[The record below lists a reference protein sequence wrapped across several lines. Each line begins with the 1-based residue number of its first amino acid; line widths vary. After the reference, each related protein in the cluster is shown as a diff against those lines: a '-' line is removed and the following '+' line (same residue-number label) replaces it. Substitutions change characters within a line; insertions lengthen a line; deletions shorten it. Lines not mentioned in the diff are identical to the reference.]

1 MLLTRHEQAL
11 VVRRPP
17 VCPWPKMRA
26 TMERTRDR
34 GLLALLVLAFVGMA
48 VAYARVT
55 PFGQAPDELAH
66 LAYVS
71 NLAHHLQLPL
81 AHTAEKQQPPLF
93 YLLGAAVLRVTGDP
107 RAVRYV
113 SVACGTG
120 AVLVVYAAAR
130 RLFPGRAL
138 LAVGAAA
145 LFALLPEIQYLS
157 GAITDDSLAWLLGAL
172 VVLMLIYVLQQ
183 RVLTRTA
190 LLTAGVVA
198 GAALLTKETVW
209 VLAAL
214 LVVVIAAKDGRRL
227 LGVDGVCLVAPIL
240 AIAGWWFARNIATFH
255 SLTPPLAAIT
265 AHEHMLRSL
274 SEARGFL
281 AATAV
286 SAIGSYG
293 NGQHLVAISVLGV
306 RTLPSLLAGA
316 AEVVAGLLVA
326 FAVAGAWPR
335 WSRQQRT
342 IAVVLTLGGVVVAAQ
357 FLVNAATLDVQ
368 PQSRYLLV
376 MGAAVACAL
385 AWAIARTFRRY
396 LVLVVGVLLVIGAVL
411 DASGLITASRLS

>member
-1 MLLTRHEQAL
+1 MTA
-11 VVRRPP
+11 RRLQ
-17 VCPWPKMRA
+17 
-26 TMERTRDR
+26 R
-34 GLLALLVLAFVGMA
+34 GLLGLVLLAFAG
-48 VAYARVT
+48 VAIAYTRVT

-66 LAYVS
+66 LSYAN
-71 NLAHHLQLPL
+71 NLAMHLQLPL

-107 RAVRYV
+107 RTVRYV
-113 SVACGTG
+113 SVACGIAT
-120 AVLVVYAAAR
+120 VLVVYAAAR
-130 RLFPGRAL
+130 RLFPARAL

-145 LFALLPEIQYLS
+145 LFAFLPEVQYLS
-157 GAITDDSLAWLLGAL
+157 GAVTDDSLAWLMGAL
-172 VVLMLIYVLQQ
+172 LVLMLIHVLQQ
-183 RVLTRTA
+183 RTLTRGR
-190 LLTAGVVA
+190 LLIAGVVV
-198 GAALLTKETVW
+198 GAAVLTKETVW

-214 LVVVIAAKDGRRL
+214 LVVVIAVKERRRL
-227 LGVDGVCLVAPIL
+227 LGIDGISLVAPIVL
-240 AIAGWWFARNIATFH
+240 IAGWWFVRNVATFH

-265 AHEHMLRSL
+265 PHEHMLRSL

-316 AEVVAGLLVA
+316 AEVVAGGLVA
-326 FAVAGAWPR
+326 VAVAGAWPR
-335 WSRQQRT
+335 WTAQQRT
-342 IAVVLTLGGVVVAAQ
+342 IAIVLAIAGLAVALQ

-385 AWAIARTFRRY
+385 AWAIARTFRRA
-396 LVLVVGVLLVIGAVL
+396 LPLVVGVLLIAGVVL
-411 DASGLITASRLS
+411 DGSGLITASRLA